1 MTQTTIKIIG
11 IFGGGTVMFYTL
23 GFTVVRTYMHKI
35 GLEGMFWL
43 TKEFYVDAGANF
55 LLEMISAP
63 LLTPHIFFIYL
74 ILIFL
79 LLPREKKLVALNST
93 TKKGL
98 SGAAISSIRKQR
110 IKLSVLLVII
120 VVTGLFASQY
130 EILMGK
136 IWFAKMINTM
146 VLDPTESELS
156 TAKKSLAFFSFVSPL
171 IIVMSTF
178 LYRYFGALRESPR
191 VKLLYQLTAVI
202 SLVFM
207 ALIPISYGL
216 HLYDW
221 KLVPIKDPQI
231 ISNVIERERG
241 VEAPDM
247 DNANLR
253 IWLFGNFDDKY
264 FFFTKRGLSGEG
276 SIDVIDEDKI
286 NLLNFDPYRANS
298 LRTEIEEAFE
308 KEDSETIEADVDV
321 FDYLGLE

>member
-1 MTQTTIKIIG
+1 MTPNLFKIVG
-11 IFGGGTVMFYTL
+11 IFGGGTVLFYTL
-23 GFTVVRTYMHKI
+23 GFTIVKTYMHKI

-74 ILIFL
+74 ILLFL
-79 LLPREKKLVALNST
+79 LLPREKKLVALDST
-93 TKKGL
+93 GKKGL
-98 SGAAISSIRKQR
+98 SVAAISTIRKQR
-110 IKLSVLLVII
+110 LKLFVLLAVI

-130 EILMGK
+130 EYLMGK
-136 IWFAKMINTM
+136 IWFSRMINTM
-146 VLDPTESELS
+146 VFDPTATELS

-171 IIVMSTF
+171 LIVMSTF
-178 LYRYFGALRESPR
+178 LYRYFGAMKESPR
-191 VKLLYQLTAVI
+191 IKMLYQLTAVI

-221 KLVPIKDPQI
+221 KLVPIKDPRI
-231 ISNVIERERG
+231 ISNIIERERG
-241 VEAPDM
+241 SAVPDS
-247 DNANLR
+247 DDENLR

-276 SIDVIDEDKI
+276 AIEVIDEDKI
-286 NLLNFDPYRANS
+286 NLLNFDPYKANS
-298 LRTEIEEAFE
+298 LRTEIQEAFDQE
-308 KEDSETIEADVDV
+308 ELETIDSDEDA
-321 FDYLGLE
+321 FDFLGLE